1 VIPRISPMLAT
12 IARKLPDDQSKY
24 GFEVKWDGVR
34 ALTYIED
41 GHLYMES
48 RNRRDITPRY
58 PELLGLIEALDGR
71 SALLDGEVVAFDA
84 EGKPSFQRLQE
95 RMHLTGESEVRHRM
109 GTTPVAYLLFDLL
122 WLDDTSL
129 IEHSYRDRRQALAK
143 LGLASVHWQVSPIT
157 EGDGD
162 TLLDVTKAR
171 GLEGVVAKKL
181 DSVYEPGRR
190 SRCWLKI
197 KNIRRQEMVVGGW
210 VNGEGAREGRIG
222 ALLIGYYDDSGLRF
236 AGKVGTGFSNQE
248 LDRLG
253 KLLRTKLRDTSPFVD
268 PVPWKNPTFVEPDLV
283 AEVEFT
289 EWTNAGTVR
298 HPSYKGMRDD
308 KAAIDV
314 TREA

>member
-1 VIPRISPMLAT
+1 MLAT

-34 ALTYIED
+34 TLTYIED
-41 GHLYMES
+41 GRLYMES

-58 PELLGLIEALDGR
+58 PELLGLIDALGGR

-95 RMHLTGESEVRHRM
+95 RMHLTGEAEVRHRM

-122 WLDDTSL
+122 WLDDNSL
-129 IEHSYRDRRQALAK
+129 IENSYSDRRAALSQ

-162 TLLDVTKAR
+162 TLLGVTKAG

-253 KLLRTKLRDTSPFVD
+253 KLLRTKLRDTSPFLD

-283 AEVEFT
+283 AEVDFT

>member
-1 VIPRISPMLAT
+1 MLAT
-12 IARKLPDDQSKY
+12 IARQLPADQSAW

-41 GHLYMES
+41 DRLTMES

-58 PELLGLIEALDGR
+58 PELLGLVDALVGHEV
-71 SALLDGEVVAFDA
+71 LLDGEVVAFD
-84 EGKPSFQRLQE
+84 EDGRPSFQRLQE
-95 RMHLTGESEVRHRM
+95 RMHLTGEADVRYRM

-122 WLDDTSL
+122 WLDGKSL
-129 IEHSYRDRRQALAK
+129 IEHPYRERRAALEK
-143 LGLASVHWQVSPIT
+143 LGLASVYWQVSPVS

-162 TLLDVTKAR
+162 TLLEVTKAR

-181 DSVYEPGRR
+181 NSIYEPGRR

-210 VNGEGAREGRIG
+210 VNGEGNREGRIG

-236 AGKVGTGFSNQE
+236 AGKVGTGFTDQE
-248 LDRLG
+248 LTRLG
-253 KLLRTKLRDTSPFVD
+253 KLLSSKVRDTSPFVD
-268 PVPWKNPTFVEPDLV
+268 PVPWKNPTFVDPDLV
-283 AEVEFT
+283 AEVDFT

-298 HPSYKGMRDD
+298 HPSYKGLRDD
-308 KAAIDV
+308 KAATEV
-314 TREA
+314 VREG